1 MNVIRT
7 STGMSCVG
15 LGDTLDT
22 LVGRTLDART
32 SGGLPRLCGGA
43 VGDTGLYGRGGLR
56 AIFRTS
62 VGDAPSPSPPSF
74 GD

>member
-1 MNVIRT
+1 MNVIRA
-7 STGMSCVG
+7 STGTSCVG

-22 LVGRTLDART
+22 LVGRTLDALT
-32 SGGLPRLCGGA
+32 SGELPRLWGGT

-56 AIFRTS
+56 AIFRTG
-62 VGDAPSPSPPSF
+62 VGDTPCPLPPSF